1 MKRSTRRR
9 LITAVASLVGWA
21 LGGGIGG
28 YYGGFWPGVIG
39 GITGVVLPWVF
50 EALPNQVNQIPILG
64 RALRKRALITE
75 IKRKLELEFNA
86 SAPSDPE
93 AALELLN
100 KEAQAIADAPV
111 FGVPGT
117 VRLVQPQ
124 PDPQPVA
131 TSKES
136 DVEFLRQVSPIRVV
150 CAAICPS
157 VVSVFKSLKLQF
169 PADIELQIDFT
180 PENSGEITKRYESE
194 RWHFCA
200 MSRLAIVATNGSI
213 DRMLLQVAP
222 LFSVSQYMLCRPI
235 WRRKDKARCVLMIR
249 DSPSEAQFW
258 AQESKHLG
266 AKPDYVRQTEIIGSA
281 EGLKDDEYLIIW
293 EPAASWIAKEY
304 DLELLKDTEFK
315 FLISLLVNAEWA
327 NHHGDQIRAFY
338 RMFRQQWDAGGQNRD
353 KMLRLLTRDS
363 DYLNA
368 FASSVGMPS
377 I

>member
-50 EALPNQVNQIPILG
+50 EVLPNQVNQIPILG

-86 SAPSDPE
+86 SAPSDPD
-93 AALELLN
+93 AALELLK
-100 KEAQAIADAPV
+100 KEALAIAEAPV
-111 FGVPGT
+111 FGVPGA
-117 VRLVQPQ
+117 VRLVQPS

-131 TSKES
+131 ASKES
-136 DVEFLRQVSPIRVV
+136 DIEFLRQVSSIRVV

-157 VVSVFKSLKLQF
+157 VVSVFKALKLQF

-180 PENSGEITKRYESE
+180 SENSGEITKRYELE

-200 MSRLAIVATNGSI
+200 MARLAIVATNGNI
-213 DRMLLQVAP
+213 DGMLLQVAP

-235 WRRKDKARCVLMIR
+235 WRRKDKAR
-249 DSPSEAQFW
+249 
-258 AQESKHLG
+258 
-266 AKPDYVRQTEIIGSA
+266 SA
-281 EGLKDDEYLIIW
+281 L
-293 EPAASWIAKEY
+293 
-304 DLELLKDTEFK
+304 
-315 FLISLLVNAEWA
+315 
-327 NHHGDQIRAFY
+327 
-338 RMFRQQWDAGGQNRD
+338 
-353 KMLRLLTRDS
+353 
-363 DYLNA
+363 
-368 FASSVGMPS
+368 
-377 I
+377 